1 MVINVRFSTG
11 LAQHV
16 GRTRLQVTLDEG
28 ATIADLRQHLDHNFE
43 GMGQPLAHAIPVLA
57 GRHVTD
63 SEPLQNGQEVSLLL
77 PIAGG

>member
-11 LAQHV
+11 LAQHI
-16 GRTRLQVTLDEG
+16 GQPRLQVTLAEG
-28 ATIADLRQHLDHNFE
+28 ATIADLRQHLNHYFE
-43 GMGQPLAHAIPVLA
+43 GLSQPLATAIPVLA

-63 SEPLQNGQEVSLLL
+63 NQQLHHGQEVSLLL